1 MIEETIRSFLAARL
15 DVPVRLSVPT
25 PAPAR
30 FVVVEKTGSGYEDGI
45 YSATIAVQSYGPA
58 ATSHDGTLDAAK
70 LNELVK
76 AAMQDADNL
85 PQLVRCDLYSTTIS
99 PTPPENDPAI
109 RPFSAWCITDRK
121 EPFLWQMQRT

>member
-1 MIEETIRSFLAARL
+1 MIEETIRSFLAERL

-30 FVVVEKTGSGYEDGI
+30 FVVVEKTGSGCEDGI

-76 AAMQDADNL
+76 AA
-85 PQLVRCDLYSTTIS
+85 
-99 PTPPENDPAI
+99 I

>member
-1 MIEETIRSFLAARL
+1 MIEETIRSFLAERL

-58 ATSHDGTLDAAK
+58 ATSHDGHPGCSQAQRACQGRHAGRRRPAAACA
-70 LNELVK
+70 LRPLFRL
-76 AAMQDADNL
+76 QF
-85 PQLVRCDLYSTTIS
+85 PR
-99 PTPPENDPAI
+99 TPPGK
-109 RPFSAWCITDRK
+109 RPRYQAVFGVVHY
-121 EPFLWQMQRT
+121 

>member
-1 MIEETIRSFLAARL
+1 MIEETIRSFLAERL

-45 YSATIAVQSYGPA
+45 YNATIAVQSYGPA

-85 PQLVRCDLYSTTIS
+85 PQLVRCDL
-99 PTPPENDPAI
+99 
-109 RPFSAWCITDRK
+109 
-121 EPFLWQMQRT
+121 

>member
-1 MIEETIRSFLAARL
+1 MIEETIRSFLSERL

-45 YSATIAVQSYGPA
+45 YSATIA

-76 AAMQDADNL
+76 AAMQDADGL
-85 PQLVRCDLYSTTIS
+85 PQLVRCDLYSDYNFPDTTRK
-99 PTPPENDPAI
+99 
-109 RPFSAWCITDRK
+109 RPRYQAVFGVVHY
-121 EPFLWQMQRT
+121 

>member
-58 ATSHDGTLDAAK
+58 K

-85 PQLVRCDLYSTTIS
+85 PQLVRCDLYSDYNFPDTTRK
-99 PTPPENDPAI
+99 
-109 RPFSAWCITDRK
+109 RPRYQAVFGVVHY
-121 EPFLWQMQRT
+121 

>member
-1 MIEETIRSFLAARL
+1 MIEETIRSFLAERL

-45 YSATIAVQSYGPA
+45 HSATIVVQSYGPA

-85 PQLVRCDLYSTTIS
+85 PQLVRCDLYSDYNFPDTTRK
-99 PTPPENDPAI
+99 
-109 RPFSAWCITDRK
+109 RPRYQAVFGVVHY
-121 EPFLWQMQRT
+121 